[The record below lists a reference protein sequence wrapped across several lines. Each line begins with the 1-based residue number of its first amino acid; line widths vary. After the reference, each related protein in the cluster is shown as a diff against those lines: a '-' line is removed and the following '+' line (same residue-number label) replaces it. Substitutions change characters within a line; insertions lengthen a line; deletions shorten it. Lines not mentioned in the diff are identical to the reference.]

1 MTEGSLTGR
10 TALITGA
17 SSGLGRHFAGV
28 LARNG
33 APVAIAARR
42 MDKLESLAEEIEKTG
57 GQALPLALDIA
68 DPEAIHAAVEKT
80 EQELGPIGILI
91 NNSGIAPSE
100 SALDV
105 DEELWDRVMDT
116 NLKGAWIMAQEVAR
130 RMIAAGQGG
139 SIINIASVLSLRVQ
153 KGTAPYAV
161 SKAGLLQ
168 MTKALALEWARFNIR
183 VNAIAPGYFETDI
196 SRDFLHSEAGQRMA
210 KVIPQRRFGE
220 PEDLDGALLFLA
232 GDGSKYVTGILIPVD
247 GGHNMVLA

>member
-1 MTEGSLTGR
+1 MAEGLLAGR
-10 TALITGA
+10 TALVTGA
-17 SSGLGRHFAGV
+17 SSGLGRHFATV

-33 APVAIAARR
+33 AKVAIAARR
-42 MDKLESLAEEIEKTG
+42 MENLEALAGEIGKAG
-57 GQALPLALDIA
+57 GQALPISLDVA
-68 DPEAIHAAVEKT
+68 DPTAIRAAVEKT
-80 EQELGPIGILI
+80 EQDLGPIGILI

-105 DEELWDRVMDT
+105 DED
-116 NLKGAWIMAQEVAR
+116 
-130 RMIAAGQGG
+130 AGQGG

-196 SRDFLHSEAGQRMA
+196 SRAFLQSEAGQRMA
-210 KVIPQRRFGE
+210 KAIPQRRFGE

-232 GDGSKYVTGILIPVD
+232 GDSSKYVTGVLIPVD